1 MPQKKIVYLG
11 NVGGPNSASAI
22 HVHNRSELLKNLG
35 YEVHAICDTPKN
47 KEKLKSN
54 DIIKY
59 HYMEPIE
66 GKGKIRG
73 LKWNIDLLFA
83 NNSYSSAKKIIEAI
97 KPEFVIL
104 YEVNSVVLQNKIRK
118 FCNKNK
124 IN

>member
-66 GKGKIRG
+66 GKMCIRDRS
-73 LKWNIDLLFA
+73 NMSITT
-83 NNSYSSAKKIIEAI
+83 EA
-97 KPEFVIL
+97 EWQCGQV
-104 YEVNSVVLQNKIRK
+104 
-118 FCNKNK
+118 
-124 IN
+124 